1 MVTIQY
7 HKDNLRVLSLIPLH
21 TLSNKYYHQITIE
34 PYYHRELN
42 PRAHRLMNI
51 LYRSSLLKIR

>member
-7 HKDNLRVLSLIPLH
+7 HKDNLRVLFLIPLH

-34 PYYHRELN
+34 PYYHEN
-42 PRAHRLMNI
+42 FPPAHRLMDI
-51 LYRSSLLKIR
+51 LYRSSLSKIK